1 MCLGAQI
8 EGTADSPVVQEEV
21 WKNSEVDKLVL
32 DSAMTGD
39 GIMIDGPLN
48 MVGMHKGPVQPNQF
62 RKIDMECA
70 ILLFH
75 KESCNGEA

>member
-8 EGTADSPVVQEEV
+8 QGTTDIPVVQEEV
-21 WKNSEVDKLVL
+21 WKDSEVDKLLL
-32 DSAMTGD
+32 DNAMTGD
-39 GIMIDGPLN
+39 GIDGPLN

-70 ILLFH
+70 ILLFLE
-75 KESCNGEA
+75 ESSNGEA